1 MAFIPNKSPY
11 IAPSGGEPKL
21 EGIGFTRLAR
31 LVAVLGVLLSIVAI
45 LYGLADLS
53 NGLTFVGISGV
64 IGSLIIGVLTDIS
77 LSIAKNRS
85 NSTSPL
91 TRPYGTAPT
100 DPEER
105 QKWANREPPYDE

>member
-1 MAFIPNKSPY
+1 MAFMPNKSPY
-11 IAPSGGEPKL
+11 IEPNKTEPKL
-21 EGIGFTRLAR
+21 EGVGFTRLAR
-31 LVAVLGVLLSIVAI
+31 FVAISGVLLSIVAI

-77 LSIAKNRS
+77 LSVAKNRNSSSPPS
-85 NSTSPL
+85 N
-91 TRPYGTAPT
+91 RPHSTAPT

-105 QKWANREPPYDE
+105 RKWANREPPYD